1 MTDKEMKFRK
11 TRTTNEIIYDSIQF
25 LKNEY
30 KTVFKLISS
39 YVLPFLIL
47 NAILQVHVQQK
58 ILGRIDIYDT
68 EALMANF
75 GPVYLNFFLASLFA
89 LFVQSLLIGAYY
101 TYLEAYIKEGKGNFE
116 LSDITPRLFS
126 NSLQALVA
134 NIVLFALVLLGA
146 MLCILPGIYF
156 GNSFSILVFVFLF
169 EKNNLGQ
176 SMQRA
181 FRLVHVQWW
190 NTLLI
195 NITGIAIIYFAGV
208 ILSLPLALLE
218 NGTPAGL
225 PETETVSAGY
235 SVSYLVWAGISSVI
249 TSLLWV
255 ILYTFLAMQ
264 YFNLDER
271 STVNSPSVQ
280 NFNE

>member
-1 MTDKEMKFRK
+1 MPDREINFRK
-11 TRTTNEIIYDSIQF
+11 LRTTSEVITDSLQF
-25 LKNEY
+25 LKSEY
-30 KTVFKLISS
+30 KTIFQLLSS

-47 NAILQVHVQQK
+47 NAILQVHVQRK

-89 LFVQSLLIGAYY
+89 VFVQSLLIGAFY

-116 LSDITPRLFS
+116 LRDITPRLFS
-126 NSLQALVA
+126 NSLQALMA
-134 NIVLFALVLLGA
+134 NIALFALVLFGA

-156 GNSFSILVFVFLF
+156 ANSFSILVFIFLF

-190 NTLLI
+190 NTLLL

-208 ILSLPLALLE
+208 ILSLPSVLFE
-218 NGTPAGL
+218 NGASAAM
-225 PETETVSAGY
+225 PETETVTAGY
-235 SVSYLVWAGISSVI
+235 SVSYWVWIGISSVI

-255 ILYTFLAMQ
+255 ILYTFQALQ

-271 STVNSPSVQ
+271 SKVNFPPAQ
-280 NFNE
+280 NI

>member
-1 MTDKEMKFRK
+1 MTNKEIKFR
-11 TRTTNEIIYDSIQF
+11 RIRSTNEIIYDSIQF

-30 KTVFKLISS
+30 KTIFKLISG

-47 NAILQVHVQQK
+47 NAILQVHVQRK
-58 ILGRIDIYDT
+58 ILGKIDIYDT

-89 LFVQSLLIGAYY
+89 LFVQSLLIGAFY

-126 NSLQALVA
+126 NSLQALMA
-134 NIVLFALVLLGA
+134 NIVLFALVLMGA

-169 EKNNLGQ
+169 EKDKLGQ
-176 SMQRA
+176 AMQRA
-181 FRLVHVQWW
+181 FRLVHIQWW

-208 ILSLPLALLE
+208 ILALPSALFE
-218 NGTPAGL
+218 NGTPSGF

-235 SVSYLVWAGISSVI
+235 SVSYWVWAGISSVI

-255 ILYTFLAMQ
+255 ILYTFLALQ

-271 STVNSPSVQ
+271 WKVKFPPAQ
-280 NFNE
+280 NFE

>member
-1 MTDKEMKFRK
+1 MTDKKIEFRK
-11 TRTTNEIIYDSIQF
+11 IRSANEIIFDSIQF

-39 YVLPFLIL
+39 YVLPFLIV
-47 NAILQVHVQQK
+47 NAILQVHVQRK
-58 ILGRIDIYDT
+58 ILGKIDIYDT

-89 LFVQSLLIGAYY
+89 LFVQSLLIGAFY
-101 TYLEAYIKEGKGNFE
+101 TYIEAYIKEGKGNFE

-126 NSLQALVA
+126 NSLQALTA
-134 NIVLFALVLLGA
+134 NIVLFGLVLMGV

-169 EKNNLGQ
+169 EKKKLGQ

-181 FRLVHVQWW
+181 FRLVHIQWW
-190 NTLLI
+190 STLLI
-195 NITGIAIIYFAGV
+195 NITGIAIIYFAGI
-208 ILSLPLALLE
+208 ILSLPSALLD
-218 NGTPAGL
+218 NGTPSGL
-225 PETETVSAGY
+225 PETEIVSAGY
-235 SVSYLVWAGISSVI
+235 SVSYWVWTGISSVI
-249 TSLLWV
+249 TSLFWV
-255 ILYTFLAMQ
+255 ILYTFLALQ

-271 STVNSPSVQ
+271 SKVKFPPAQ
-280 NFNE
+280 NF

>member
-1 MTDKEMKFRK
+1 MHETEIQFRK
-11 TRTTNEIIYDSIQF
+11 IRNTNEIIYDSFLF

-30 KTVFKLISS
+30 KIILKLISS
-39 YVLPFLIL
+39 YVLPFLIM

-58 ILGRIDIYDT
+58 ILGKIDIYDT

-75 GPVYLNFFLASLFA
+75 GPVYLHFFMASLFA
-89 LFVQSLLIGAYY
+89 LFVQSLLIGALY
-101 TYLEAYIKEGKGNFE
+101 TYLEAYITEGKGNFE

-126 NSLQALVA
+126 NSLQALIA
-134 NIVLFALVLLGA
+134 NAVLFALVLMGA
-146 MLCILPGIYF
+146 MLCILPGFYF

-169 EKNNLGQ
+169 EKNKLGQ

-181 FRLVHVQWW
+181 FKLVHIQWW

-208 ILSLPLALLE
+208 FLSLPSVFFE
-218 NGTPAGL
+218 SISTNP
-225 PETETVSAGY
+225 PQTETVTAGY
-235 SVSYLVWAGISSVI
+235 SVSYWVWAGISSVI
-249 TSLLWV
+249 TSLLWSV
-255 ILYTFLAMQ
+255 LYTFLAFQ

-271 STVNSPSVQ
+271 TKLKFPPAQ
-280 NFNE
+280 NY

>member
-1 MTDKEMKFRK
+1 MLNKELKFRK
-11 TRTTNEIIYDSIQF
+11 IRTTNEIIYDSFHF

-30 KTVFKLISS
+30 KTIFKLVSI
-39 YVLPFLIL
+39 YVLPFIIL
-47 NAILQVHVQQK
+47 NAVLKVHVQQK
-58 ILGRIDIYDT
+58 ILGKIDIYDT

-89 LFVQSLLIGAYY
+89 LFVQSLLIGAFY
-101 TYLEAYIKEGKGNFE
+101 TYLEAWIKDGKGNFE

-126 NSLQALVA
+126 NSLQALMA

-156 GNSFSILVFVFLF
+156 GNSFSILVFIVLF

-181 FRLVHVQWW
+181 FKLVHIQWW

-195 NITGIAIIYFAGV
+195 NITGIAIIYFAVV

-235 SVSYLVWAGISSVI
+235 SVSYWVWAGISSVI

-255 ILYTFLAMQ
+255 VPYTFLAMQ

-271 STVNSPSVQ
+271 SKIHSPPVQ
-280 NFNE
+280 NL

>member
-1 MTDKEMKFRK
+1 MLNNEIKFRK
-11 TRTTNEIIYDSIQF
+11 IRNTSEIVYDSFRF

-30 KTVFKLISS
+30 KTIFKLISS

-47 NAILQVHVQQK
+47 NAILQVHVQRK
-58 ILGRIDIYDT
+58 ILGKIDIYDT

-75 GPVYLNFFLASLFA
+75 GPVYLNFFLVSLFA
-89 LFVQSLLIGAYY
+89 LFVQSLLIGAFY

-126 NSLQALVA
+126 NSLQALTA
-134 NIVLFALVLLGA
+134 NIVLFALVLMGA

-169 EKNNLGQ
+169 EKNKLGQ

-195 NITGIAIIYFAGV
+195 NITGIAIFYFAGA
-208 ILSLPLALLE
+208 ILSLPSALLD
-218 NGTPAGL
+218 NGTPTGL
-225 PETETVSAGY
+225 PETEIVSAGY
-235 SVSYLVWAGISSVI
+235 SVSYWVWTGISSVI
-249 TSLLWV
+249 TSLSWV
-255 ILYTFLAMQ
+255 ILYTFLALQ

-271 STVNSPSVQ
+271 AKIKFPPAQTY
-280 NFNE
+280 